1 MLPNP
6 MFQVT
11 FESFTLGRF
20 TSFIQDGCPD
30 GEMQIWEWERPRIGG
45 SWCGTSWG
53 PSVYYSETRSVTIT
67 LTLRRISKE
76 QDGYNFDFRMLYK
89 MLPKYAAIVRY
100 GGLRF
105 MGESSIV
112 DGQY

>member
-1 MLPNP
+1 MPNP

-20 TSFIQDGCPD
+20 TSFIQEGCPD

-105 MGESSIV
+105 MGESVIV
-112 DGQY
+112 VDKY